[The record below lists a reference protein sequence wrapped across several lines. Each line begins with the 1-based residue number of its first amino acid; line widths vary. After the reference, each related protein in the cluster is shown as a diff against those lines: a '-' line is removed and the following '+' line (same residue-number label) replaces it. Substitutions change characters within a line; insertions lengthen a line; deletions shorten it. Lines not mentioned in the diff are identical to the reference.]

1 MTRIQ
6 VLRDPRP
13 ARDQFSSEDLSYES
27 QNPPPHPALAR
38 VHARGGPQS
47 RKIKDSIKYQYRIGD
62 HYDEDIA
69 L

>member
-1 MTRIQ
+1 MILKI
-6 VLRDPRP
+6 LR
-13 ARDQFSSEDLSYES
+13 LT
-27 QNPPPHPALAR
+27 PPS
-38 VHARGGPQS
+38 HASMRGGAPQI